1 MAKINLL
8 PWREERRKQLTQEF
22 ARQAVLVAILAA
34 LAGGYAWYHV
44 QGLIEEQKSRN
55 QLLQDEIATL
65 EEDIKEIREIEEKK
79 QRLIKRMNIIQELQQ
94 RRPQIVHLFDE
105 IAGTAPDGLYLETLE
120 QSGDD
125 LTLKGFA
132 ESNARVSNYMEN
144 LNESSWLKSPTL
156 KVIESKRTDAAT
168 EIKRFTLSLAQT
180 APDGDDSGGNNG
192 DAAGGS

>member
-22 ARQAVLVAILAA
+22 VRQAVLVAILAG

-44 QGLIEEQKSRN
+44 QGLIDEQKSRN
-55 QLLQDEIATL
+55 QYLQDEIAKL
-65 EEDIKEIREIEEKK
+65 EEDIKEIRDIEEKK

-94 RRPQIVHLFDE
+94 RRPQIVHLFAE

-132 ESNARVSNYMEN
+132 ESNSRVSNYMRN
-144 LNESSWLKSPTL
+144 LNKSAWLKSPTL
-156 KVIESKRTDAAT
+156 KVIESEEKDVAT

-180 APDGDDSGGNNG
+180 TPDADDGNGSNADSGG
-192 DAAGGS
+192 GS